1 MLLVW
6 LQRLTSDP
14 TLRLIWNT
22 FNTQTHSIYAEL
34 TADRGVPAWV
44 KYNFQCIQCAPLKRD
59 PNWNALDLD
68 SFHVWFSI
76 CWVSSLCG
84 EADGNKGLRVSGWV
98 VRFNFCCSVLF
109 YDLKGADWV
118 CWGGFFC
125 FPGQLWRWGPLSPQ
139 GHNSTNECLVVGSE
153 GGLSTHK
160 KVSGK
165 LACYYLTVF

>member
-84 EADGNKGLRVSGWV
+84 EADRNKGLRVSGYV

-118 CWGGFFC
+118 CWGVFFSASLVS
-125 FPGQLWRWGPLSPQ
+125 FEGEGPSLPRVITPQMNVWWWGARGASAHTKRFQ
-139 GHNSTNECLVVGSE
+139 GN
-153 GGLSTHK
+153 
-160 KVSGK
+160 
-165 LACYYLTVF
+165 